1 MTVTKL
7 KIALLSAASFAVTA
21 CAGGPFNGQQHAMT
35 VAEMHPISVDSQVVT
50 LTISGDVTTSDISN
64 VDKARLQ
71 SFASSYMTN
80 GHGPITVTAPS
91 GAGNDRNDHEAA
103 ADIRKALNDA
113 GVPWS
118 AIHGATYRTGEAS
131 NDQII
136 LSFTRYVAT
145 ASPCG
150 VWSDMRSREYR
161 NLRTPN
167 MGCATMNNY
176 AAMVADPHD
185 LIAPSASSPR
195 DGESVARTMQL
206 YRDGKVTASEVDKNI
221 DAQTAGN

>member
-1 MTVTKL
+1 MTNSKL
-7 KIALLSAASFAVTA
+7 KIALLSAASLAVSA

-35 VAEMHPISVDSQVVT
+35 IAEAHPIAVDGQVVT
-50 LTISGDVTTSDISN
+50 LTIDGDVTTSDISN
-64 VDKARLQ
+64 VDKSRLQ

-91 GAGNDRNDHEAA
+91 GAGKDRNDHEAA
-103 ADIRKALNDA
+103 ADIRKILNDA

-118 AIHGATYRTGEAS
+118 AIHGATYRTGDAG

-150 VWSDMRSREYR
+150 VWTGQLSSQYR
-161 NLRTPN
+161 NLRSPN
-167 MGCATMNNY
+167 MGCATMNNI

-185 LIAPSASSPR
+185 LIAPAETAPR
-195 DGESVARTMQL
+195 DGQAVVRTMEL
-206 YRDGKVTASEVDKNI
+206 YRDGKVTASAVDKNI
-221 DAQTAGN
+221 DAETAGN